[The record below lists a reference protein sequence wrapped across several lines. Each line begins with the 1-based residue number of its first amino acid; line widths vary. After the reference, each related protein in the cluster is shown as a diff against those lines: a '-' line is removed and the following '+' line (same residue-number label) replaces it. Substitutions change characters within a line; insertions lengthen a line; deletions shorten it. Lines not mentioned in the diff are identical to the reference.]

1 MSSARIVPSKREL
14 GSKKR
19 GSAPPPIHGIR
30 SSFPLI
36 LPSPFPWL
44 WFRWI
49 VDRDRGNL
57 VNPFMRGPSQCF
69 VLIKQSDSPCPYQ
82 FLSRLFDP
90 GEATE
95 ATVPNPS
102 PDRHAATRS
111 RRGSSSSKAVHLGD
125 LMRYEYDRAR
135 LVLGPPDFQGSPGA
149 HRTPRDVRCSSQPLD
164 PTSGLA
170 DSRVGRLLN
179 RKDNS
184 SRGPADVSGLPNVA
198 VTTAS
203 RSGILTRFPFEA
215 RVMHICTNGGSTRA
229 RALGLR
235 HRCAS
240 YSSGPNN
247 CPDGRVW
254 VARFSAIHFR
264 G

>member
-1 MSSARIVPSKREL
+1 MSSPRLSPSKRDL
-14 GSKKR
+14 DPKR
-19 GSAPPPIHGIR
+19 GAVPLKLNR
-30 SSFPLI
+30 VFFPLI

-49 VDRDRGNL
+49 VDRDSGNL
-57 VNPFMRGPSQCF
+57 VNPFMRHPQGPSQCF
-69 VLIKQSDSPCPYQ
+69 VLIKQSDS
-82 FLSRLFDP
+82 LVRTSSESTVRRP
-90 GEATE
+90 GKATE

-111 RRGSSSSKAVHLGD
+111 RPPEAARA
-125 LMRYEYDRAR
+125 YDRAR

-149 HRTPRDVRCSSQPLD
+149 HRTPRD
-164 PTSGLA
+164 
-170 DSRVGRLLN
+170 
-179 RKDNS
+179 
-184 SRGPADVSGLPNVA
+184 
-198 VTTAS
+198 
-203 RSGILTRFPFEA
+203 
-215 RVMHICTNGGSTRA
+215 ICTNGGSTRA
-229 RALGLR
+229 RALGF
-235 HRCAS
+235 AATAAPS